1 MTSLNFYRPPNSN
14 AHFFTYAA
22 HTNYYYP
29 VSSRTEGDTQWDKI
43 VRTSLNNKCRGCRK
57 KIKEAQK
64 KGDDAIESD
73 NSDTEN

>member
-1 MTSLNFYRPPNSN
+1 MTSLNFYCPPSSN
-14 AHFFTYAA
+14 TA

-29 VSSRTEGDTQWDKI
+29 VSSGTEGDTRWDKI
-43 VRTSLNNKCRGCRK
+43 VRTSLNKCRGCRK